1 MVASRTHRGTG
12 IMRSVVQRV
21 EKAAVIVSGKRI
33 AEIKQGIVVLLGIE
47 RGDQE
52 EDARYLVE
60 KITHL
65 RIFEDENGKMNLSLI
80 DIGGEMLVVSQFT
93 LLGDCRTGR
102 RPSFTEAEKP
112 DRARLL
118 CDCFVRMSRDKIAHV
133 AQGEFQTTMSV
144 ELVNSGPV
152 TMIIDSK
159 RLF

>member
-1 MVASRTHRGTG
+1 MK
-12 IMRSVVQRV
+12 VVLQRV
-21 EKAAVIVSGKRI
+21 TCAQVHVDGKVVGAI
-33 AEIKQGIVVLLGIE
+33 DNGLLVLLGVAQGDTE
-47 RGDQE
+47 RE
-52 EDARYLVE
+52 LAWMVE
-60 KITHL
+60 KIAGL
-65 RIFEDENGKMNLSLI
+65 RIFEDSNGKMNLSLI

-152 TMIIDSK
+152 TMILDSK